1 MTMRAIYHHEY
12 KTEQALADAIAR
24 LEQVIASGEETYL
37 VDPGLIPAY
46 RDELLYDLANRRDEG
61 ELRWISPSSYLVHIC
76 NMVWADPESYS
87 ILFRNSP
94 FIGKI
99 PKYEKRLTP

>member
-46 RDELLYDLANRRDEG
+46 RDELLYELANRRDDG
-61 ELRWISPSSYLVHIC
+61 ELRWIEPRMQIDRALNAYYDEHLEEELKAFV
-76 NMVWADPESYS
+76 E
-87 ILFRNSP
+87 LFL
-94 FIGKI
+94 KD
-99 PKYEKRLTP
+99 